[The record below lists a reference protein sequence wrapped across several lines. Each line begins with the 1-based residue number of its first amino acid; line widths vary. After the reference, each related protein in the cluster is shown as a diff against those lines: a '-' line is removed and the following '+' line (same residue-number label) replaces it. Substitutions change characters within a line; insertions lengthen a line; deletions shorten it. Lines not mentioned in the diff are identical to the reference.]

1 MAKKEKKQDA
11 QLADDSSLETPSTK
25 VEQQSSESGASSG
38 GVAGMDDINALEKP
52 SAPSVTNAATIDA
65 PKQSF
70 GKRVFNMVTNINPYL
85 MLFIA
90 IFMIAVIIV
99 VTISISS
106 RNQDPANILFEG
118 TDISQETIDELLTQ
132 ESIVGT
138 VDQTLTV
145 AANSIF
151 NGKVLIKDS
160 LDVAGAIN
168 VGGAL
173 SLPGITVSGESNF
186 EDVNVANNLAILGS
200 ASIQQNLT
208 VQQSLD
214 VTGNVAIGGILSA
227 TAIQSDSIQFTGDAT
242 LTRHID
248 TGGSLPSISS
258 GTAVGSGGTVS
269 VSGNDIAGTVTINTG
284 GSPPA
289 GFFATINFVSAY
301 NSTPNVQITPVG
313 SSGAG
318 LNYYVTRDTNGF
330 RIGTTNTP
338 ASGTTYTFDYFI
350 TE

>member
-1 MAKKEKKQDA
+1 MANEEKNEKDG
-11 QLADDSSLETPSTK
+11 LADNSSLETPSTT
-25 VEQQSSESGASSG
+25 VEQQSSESGAPG
-38 GVAGMDDINALEKP
+38 GLAGMDDVDALEKP
-52 SAPSVTNAATIDA
+52 SAPSVVNAASAEA
-65 PKQSF
+65 PRQSF
-70 GKRVFNMVTNINPYL
+70 GKRVLGLTSNINPYL

-90 IFMIAVIIV
+90 VLMIAVIIV
-99 VTISISS
+99 ITISISS
-106 RNQDPANILFEG
+106 KNQDPANILFEG
-118 TDISQETIDELLTQ
+118 QDLSQETLDEILTS
-132 ESIVGT
+132 ESTIGT

-186 EDVNVANNLAILGS
+186 ENVNVSNNLAILGS

-214 VTGNVAIGGILSA
+214 VTGNVAVGGVLSA
-227 TAIQSDSIQFTGDAT
+227 AAIRAESIQFAGDASF
-242 LTRHID
+242 TRHID

-258 GTAVGSGGTVS
+258 GTAVGAGGTVS

-289 GFFATINFVSAY
+289 GFFATINFVAAY

-330 RIGTTNTP
+330 RIGTTNAP
-338 ASGTTYTFDYFI
+338 SSGTTYTFDYFV